1 MRGPSNRVC
10 FTVLPDQQK
19 RCSGSACW
27 GFPWLMYPLAVPIE
41 WLQSIEEYP
50 TPLTQRN
57 NMLLLGRRLPST
69 GILRRLSLLHFS
81 GDWTPLEKQV
91 FEADMRVIKDF
102 VSEQEELGLVQEI
115 EPHLRRLP
123 YESSHWDDAIHGYR
137 ESERRDWTVA
147 NRSVLD
153 RVSKTAFN
161 GQVMPHVH
169 ILDLT
174 EEGVIKPHVDSF
186 CGHTIAGLSLL
197 SDCVMRLAKVSSKD
211 VAKDTEHRVADVLLP
226 RRSLYIMSHVARYQF
241 THEVLDQEQSWFG
254 NSRVVKRRRLSV
266 ICRNEP

>member
-161 GQVMPHVH
+161 GQ
-169 ILDLT
+169 
-174 EEGVIKPHVDSF
+174 F